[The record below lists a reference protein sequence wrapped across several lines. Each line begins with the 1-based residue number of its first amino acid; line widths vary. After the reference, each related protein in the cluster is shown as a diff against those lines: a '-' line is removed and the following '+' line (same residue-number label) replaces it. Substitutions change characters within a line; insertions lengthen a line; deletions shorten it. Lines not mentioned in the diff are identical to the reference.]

1 MFGPLPGMYEVH
13 QPEPDVPLY
22 LHMVSHTGLAHIG
35 RGVDPRPL
43 PGGVNVLFAHGIFMG
58 DSRMQQ
64 MLESHGEQRVI
75 PRGWADRGWDAVLLS
90 DLHILGAVPGYGTS
104 GPGQV
109 WYTGSAL
116 RRGFSDQDGP
126 RGWLRVDVQAD
137 GAVQVSK
144 QTIWQRPQMD
154 LPVIDSQDLTAGE
167 VDATVRRNVEGL
179 SWWDAAS
186 ADITGDGGFIV
197 RQRIT
202 GVSAGLRRALTP
214 LRGAWDDLAKDGRSG
229 AAWWAVDVKAA
240 ATPDVAGPVGSRLVT
255 ARVADFAA
263 ELTTRLAG
271 EGRVAG
277 AVQDIPA
284 ARRDEVVAL
293 ARSYLAAD
301 DAPVAAGAEG

>member
-75 PRGWADRGWDAVLLS
+75 PRGWADRGWDAVL
-90 DLHILGAVPGYGTS
+90 
-104 GPGQV
+104 
-109 WYTGSAL
+109 
-116 RRGFSDQDGP
+116 
-126 RGWLRVDVQAD
+126 WLRVDVQAD